1 MYGKTMKE
9 EFIEEYMRS
18 RIIAKTSLYSL
29 FKKTEP
35 FEEELSKDCSRFSL
49 VIVAATPNLY
59 L

>member
-29 FKKTEP
+29 KAKLLDCGYKDNIYFMADDLMRIEVKT
-35 FEEELSKDCSRFSL
+35 
-49 VIVAATPNLY
+49 A
-59 L
+59 